1 MPRKGGAQKMK
12 KLVFSVLT
20 VLILAG
26 CEKTPAPATDP
37 VPTPQESLSSEE
49 SQSSSVYVKEPQ
61 TTVFDGRS
69 YTCTDTTP
77 IPTTKPAIATISM
90 TFSPPPMKKAPSQA
104 PPS

>member
-1 MPRKGGAQKMK
+1 MK

-20 VLILAG
+20 VLIAVLILAG

-61 TTVFDGRS
+61 TTVFEGRS

-90 TFSPPPMKKAPSQA
+90 TFSPPLMKKAPSQA